1 MAWLSAKL
9 LAARPCGGEAGF
21 HALAEEV
28 SLKLRDPGEHG
39 GHHTPVRCVEFE
51 GHTVHG
57 HNRDFPACEPVQSI
71 QQVLCGPPPSGK
83 FADQDRVNLSGLCKI
98 EQSVARGAI
107 NAGPGGR
114 FFENADD
121 VVTPAFREGCQF
133 GDLSLA
139 RLVRGRN
146 PRINCGA
153 LSQLNPLGF

>member
-1 MAWLSAKL
+1 MTGRLRWPEAPSEQAYRILVVG
-9 LAARPCGGEAGF
+9 LAVGQASCRA
-21 HALAEEV
+21 
-28 SLKLRDPGEHG
+28 
-39 GHHTPVRCVEFE
+39 PVRCVEFE

-146 PRINCGA
+146 PRINCCA